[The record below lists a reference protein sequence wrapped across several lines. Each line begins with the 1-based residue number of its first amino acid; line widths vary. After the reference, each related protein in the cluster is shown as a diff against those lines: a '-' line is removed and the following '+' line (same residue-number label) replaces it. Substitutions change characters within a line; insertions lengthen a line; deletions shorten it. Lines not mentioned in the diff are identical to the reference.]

1 MYDIVDE
8 LQICS
13 HITQLQAQQL
23 YALVRVA
30 MGLQYKAR
38 LRLPSSSSSRRRSI
52 RPIAPVP
59 AIPTALARRA
69 PSLEDSLRP
78 RGVRSSL
85 SARTSISVS
94 IHPDARAATPLNSAS
109 DAFRLRPVVRFGS
122 YGKLPSSQAEKS
134 MTQHIFLMTL
144 AAICGAVVPVVVG
157 VQTTLEDKSVAMYM
171 SYAAIALSLLQTLAG
186 TLANVGQF
194 NQNAI
199 MMRMTAAEIK
209 AEIYK
214 FQGLAG
220 EYSDP
225 PDYQVQFPRLMHHL
239 AEFRQKAVVAQF
251 QARGG
256 QDGGSKRNKEE
267 AARKDLDAKMVA
279 DGHRGV

>member
-1 MYDIVDE
+1 
-8 LQICS
+8 
-13 HITQLQAQQL
+13 
-23 YALVRVA
+23 
-30 MGLQYKAR
+30 
-38 LRLPSSSSSRRRSI
+38 
-52 RPIAPVP
+52 
-59 AIPTALARRA
+59 
-69 PSLEDSLRP
+69 
-78 RGVRSSL
+78 
-85 SARTSISVS
+85 
-94 IHPDARAATPLNSAS
+94 
-109 DAFRLRPVVRFGS
+109 
-122 YGKLPSSQAEKS
+122 
-134 MTQHIFLMTL
+134 MTQHIFLMTM

>member
-1 MYDIVDE
+1 MSAVSPTPTKPKNAAPNYKQRGYEQGGAHRIEIKREPNRHDLPAKASVCCFGVSWDDAYEFTAPVSNKWYKRLARAFGFGERSYEGTMYDIVDE

-30 MGLQYKAR
+30 MGLQYK
-38 LRLPSSSSSRRRSI
+38 
-52 RPIAPVP
+52 
-59 AIPTALARRA
+59 
-69 PSLEDSLRP
+69 
-78 RGVRSSL
+78 
-85 SARTSISVS
+85 
-94 IHPDARAATPLNSAS
+94 
-109 DAFRLRPVVRFGS
+109 
-122 YGKLPSSQAEKS
+122 AEKS